1 MNQWAFV
8 VAAYG
13 LVTLATVGLVVG
25 SFLSMRGAEAD
36 AEAAKRRP

>member
-8 VAAYG
+8 IAAYG
-13 LVTLATVGLVVG
+13 LVALATIALVCW
-25 SFLSMRGAEAD
+25 SFLSMRSAEAD